1 MGQKEV
7 PGTRMKFDV
16 YGRFQVEVV
25 WEKDQWV
32 VYKLGTGTRA
42 RSDFVIPSSVAA
54 SEVGTYLDDLLH
66 ELSGPNQSVRQ
77 LS

>member
-1 MGQKEV
+1 M
-7 PGTRMKFDV
+7 RFDV
-16 YGRFQVEVV
+16 YGRFQLEVLR
-25 WEKDQWV
+25 EKGQWV
-32 VYKLGTGTRA
+32 VYKLGPGTQV

-54 SEVGTYLDDLLH
+54 REVGTYLDDLLH

>member
-1 MGQKEV
+1 
-7 PGTRMKFDV
+7 MKFDV
-16 YGRFQVEVV
+16 YGRFQLEVL
-25 WEKDQWV
+25 WEKNQWV
-32 VYKLGTGTRA
+32 VYKLGPGTRA
-42 RSDFVIPSSVAA
+42 RSDFMIPSSVAA

>member
-1 MGQKEV
+1 M
-7 PGTRMKFDV
+7 RFDV
-16 YGRFQVEVV
+16 YGRFEVEVV
-25 WEKDQWV
+25 RERGRWV
-32 VYKLGTGTRA
+32 VYRLGSGTRA
-42 RSDFVIPSSVAA
+42 RSDIMIPASVAV

>member
-1 MGQKEV
+1 M
-7 PGTRMKFDV
+7 RFDV
-16 YGRFQVEVV
+16 YGRFQVEVL
-25 WEKDQWV
+25 WENDQWV

-42 RSDFVIPSSVAA
+42 RSDFMIPSSVAA
-54 SEVGTYLDDLLH
+54 GEVGTYLDDLLH

>member
-1 MGQKEV
+1 MTPKSS
-7 PGTRMKFDV
+7 MKFDV
-16 YGRFQVEVV
+16 YGRFQLEVLRQNG
-25 WEKDQWV
+25 QWV
-32 VYKLGTGTRA
+32 VYKLELGRRV
-42 RSDFVIPSSVAA
+42 RSGFMIPSSVAE

>member
-1 MGQKEV
+1 
-7 PGTRMKFDV
+7 MKFDV
-16 YGRFQVEVV
+16 YGRFQLEVL
-25 WEKDQWV
+25 WEKGQWV
-32 VYKLGTGTRA
+32 VYKLGPGTRA
-42 RSDFVIPSSVAA
+42 RSDFMIPSSVAA